1 EGETRQGHQS
11 AHGHRTAPVILA
23 TASFAARGTTHRTP
37 PCADIAAISF
47 DCGGTPSVDNMIV
60 NSRPSTADAYGA
72 GSCATTR
79 PLPTMRSGPLQPCS
93 ASRTSDADMPIKS
106 GTTGPASARSS
117 SACVAA
123 SDASRGVVIA
133 TVMSAV
139 GAVDGT
145 IPRCSAVAFAMS
157 WNNGAATCDA

>member
-1 EGETRQGHQS
+1 MHDYGRGAALHRLRNEPVAVGARAHQGHEHLVALDRARGRRDPRHHPFGTPLDIHEGETRQGHQS

-23 TASFAARGTTHRTP
+23 TASFAARGTPHRTP

-93 ASRTSDADMPIKS
+93 ASRTS
-106 GTTGPASARSS
+106 
-117 SACVAA
+117 
-123 SDASRGVVIA
+123 
-133 TVMSAV
+133 
-139 GAVDGT
+139 
-145 IPRCSAVAFAMS
+145 
-157 WNNGAATCDA
+157 